1 MTVPTQRSL
10 PHSPLFPKITRKQSS
25 FPTHSIHRN
34 NSIHRTNGHYRI
46 SISVHSFP
54 SCPLRIPNFYAN
66 MHQHAVAGTAAIALI
81 TPFLI
86 LLGATESNAQACAA
100 GTAQEINGNWYCSE
114 VNAISYTNFP
124 GNGSYNK
131 VTNMDAA
138 TGQCSFEQY
147 GYSGNLSPLNEEV
160 GAAER

>member
-1 MTVPTQRSL
+1 
-10 PHSPLFPKITRKQSS
+10 
-25 FPTHSIHRN
+25 
-34 NSIHRTNGHYRI
+34 
-46 SISVHSFP
+46 
-54 SCPLRIPNFYAN
+54 
-66 MHQHAVAGTAAIALI
+66 MHQHAVTGTAAIALI

-86 LLGATESNAQACAA
+86 LLGANESNAQACAA

-114 VNAISYTNFP
+114 VNAISYTNLP

-147 GYSGNLSPLNEEV
+147 GYSGSLSPLDEEV
-160 GAAER
+160 GAAES

>member
-1 MTVPTQRSL
+1 M
-10 PHSPLFPKITRKQSS
+10 
-25 FPTHSIHRN
+25 
-34 NSIHRTNGHYRI
+34 
-46 SISVHSFP
+46 
-54 SCPLRIPNFYAN
+54 IPGLYAN
-66 MHQHAVAGTAAIALI
+66 MHQHSVAGPAAIALI

-86 LLGATESNAQACAA
+86 LLGATGSNAQACAA

-114 VNAISYTNFP
+114 VKAITYTDFP

-147 GYSGNLSPLNEEV
+147 SYNGSLSPLNEEV
-160 GAAER
+160 GATGH